1 MKRKKLSMFIV
12 IIFFIIFVITIGIL
26 VVNNKKR
33 NSEFEIQEY
42 IPQEEISYEQLRKTN
57 IFLYYLNKKTGELD
71 SEIRQIDS
79 RELLEKPEKRLIELL
94 IEGPQ
99 NQDLKKIIPEGTRI
113 IDINLEKGILNINFS
128 EEFILNQEENMEII
142 VESINKTILELNE
155 INSIK
160 ILINGEE
167 KLN

>member
-57 IFLYYLNKKTGELD
+57 IFLYYLNKETGELD

-79 RELLEKPEKRLIELL
+79 REFLEKPEKRLIVLL

-142 VESINKTILELNE
+142 IESINKTILELNE

-167 KLN
+167 KSN

>member
-79 RELLEKPEKRLIELL
+79 RELLEKPEKSWCIDGEKYNYTEEEYNIKINDKMPILTPKTRV
-94 IEGPQ
+94 
-99 NQDLKKIIPEGTRI
+99 KK
-113 IDINLEKGILNINFS
+113 LFK
-128 EEFILNQEENMEII
+128 Q
-142 VESINKTILELNE
+142 
-155 INSIK
+155 SIK
-160 ILINGEE
+160 N
-167 KLN
+167 